1 MEHWNFYFL
10 GKKTQP
16 QYVKPCSLGKTF
28 FLNYT
33 LVLIPFSLVNND
45 ANSISYYSVKGQ
57 MKNDA
62 KMTHCLDF
70 QKEKYPQ
77 LTPRRKLVYFL
88 KPRNKDRRILLHS
101 CLWTHFLFRKITEK
115 LVLLGLLYLF

>member
-28 FLNYT
+28 FFKLYT
-33 LVLIPFSLVNND
+33 IVLIPFSLVNND

-70 QKEKYPQ
+70 QKRKKSTADAQKEISVFV
-77 LTPRRKLVYFL
+77 LT
-88 KPRNKDRRILLHS
+88 
-101 CLWTHFLFRKITEK
+101 T
-115 LVLLGLLYLF
+115 